1 MNKLIIKNA
10 LIINEGSQ
18 FYADL
23 LIKGQRIERIDPSI
37 SVRNEEV
44 FDAGGLCLIPGC
56 IDDQVHFREPGLTH
70 KATIFSESRAAV
82 AGGITSF
89 MEMPNTIPQALTQQL
104 LEDKYNIAS
113 KTSAA
118 NYSFYM
124 GASNHNLED
133 VLAINYDQV
142 CGIKVFMG
150 SSTGDML
157 VDNVNTLENLFKN
170 APVLIATHCEDEA
183 TVKANLLDF
192 QNRWGASLHA
202 EMHPQIRNREACY
215 KSSSLAV
222 ALAKKHGTRL
232 HILHISTKEEL
243 SLFDATL
250 ALSEKRITA
259 EGCVH
264 HMFFNDSHYASL
276 GNKIKCN
283 PAIKTLDDSEAIAYG
298 LKSGAIDV
306 VATDHAPH
314 TLEEKEKHYLEA
326 PAGLPLVQH
335 SLLIMLSLAEKY
347 SWDLP
352 FIVRKMSHDPAV
364 CFQVQERGYIRE
376 GYFADLVLVDP
387 NSATLVDKSSLFY
400 KCAWSPLEGFNLKG
414 KIKRTWVN
422 GNLVFD
428 GSSILSAAPA
438 GLRLQFKRS

>member
-10 LIINEGSQ
+10 LIINEGSE

-23 LIKGQRIERIDPSI
+23 LMKDQRIERIDPSI
-37 SVRNEEV
+37 SVGNEDV
-44 FDAGGLCLIPGC
+44 VDAEGLCLIPGC

-70 KATIFSESRAAV
+70 KASIYTESRAAV

-89 MEMPNTIPQALTQQL
+89 MEMPNTIPQALNEKL
-104 LEDKYNIAS
+104 LEDKYTIAS
-113 KTSAA
+113 KDSAA

-133 VLAINYDQV
+133 VLAINYDRV

-157 VDNVNTLENLFKN
+157 VDNINTLENLFKN

-183 TVKANLLDF
+183 SVRANLLDF
-192 QNRWGASLHA
+192 QNRWGQALNA

-243 SLFDATL
+243 ALFDENL
-250 ALSEKRITA
+250 PLSEKRITA
-259 EGCVH
+259 EACVH
-264 HMFFNDSHYASL
+264 HMYFNDSYYSSL

-283 PAIKTLDDSEAIAYG
+283 PAIKTIDDSEAIAHG
-298 LKSGAIDV
+298 LQSGAIDV

-314 TLEEKEKHYLEA
+314 TLEEKEKPYAEA

-335 SLLIMLSLAEKY
+335 SLLIMLTLAEKY

-352 FIVRKMSHDPAV
+352 FIVRKMCHDPAL
-364 CFQVQERGYIRE
+364 CFQIKERGYIRE
-376 GYFADLVLVDP
+376 GYYADLVLVDP
-387 NSATLVDKSSLFY
+387 KASTMVDRSSLYY
-400 KCAWSPLEGFNLKG
+400 KCAWSPLEGIRLKG
-414 KIKRTWVN
+414 KIRKTWVN

-428 GSSILSAAPA
+428 GTLLSPSKP
-438 GLRLQFKRS
+438 GLRLLFERR